1 MPRNPSVRRAQSR
14 AVNCIA
20 RLRAGSAFSGV
31 SRFFFATACPPYIAV
46 TRLSTWRGY
55 KRCNRLTSYWRYPMA
70 LERPEVE
77 KIAHL
82 ARLDLNEADLP
93 RTTET
98 LNNILGLIDRMQA
111 VDTNGVEPLAHPL
124 ETTQRL
130 RRDEVTET
138 SQRDAYQAIAP
149 AVEDGLYLVPRVIE

>member
-1 MPRNPSVRRAQSR
+1 
-14 AVNCIA
+14 
-20 RLRAGSAFSGV
+20 
-31 SRFFFATACPPYIAV
+31 
-46 TRLSTWRGY
+46 
-55 KRCNRLTSYWRYPMA
+55 MA

-82 ARLDLNEADLP
+82 ARLDLNENDLP

-130 RRDEVTET
+130 RHDEVTET